1 MIKESEMQLLLTF
14 DNKGVIDFPVN
25 YNYYIQAAIFA
36 LLADEDSEYAAL
48 LHDTAYGGKAK
59 YKMFIFGGLK
69 GRNHFHDKKLYFE
82 GDIMLEIRSASDEFI
97 HVLAESVLREG
108 KMRIGRHTLEIKEVE
123 GLDYRIDES
132 LIKIRTLTPIIA
144 KEQTED
150 KKTIYYSP
158 QDVRFIRR
166 VREAFESKYEACC
179 ETKPQSSIDIL
190 PVKGGK
196 KIVTKYKD
204 TWITAYHGIF
214 QLYGEPEHL
223 QFMYDVGLGAKTS
236 QGFGM
241 FDVID

>member
-1 MIKESEMQLLLTF
+1 MQLLLSF

-36 LLADEDSEYAAL
+36 LLADEDAEYATL

-59 YKMFIFGGLK
+59 YKMFTFGELK
-69 GRNHFHDKKLYFE
+69 GKNHFHDKKLYYE
-82 GDIMLEIRSASDEFI
+82 DDIMLEIRSASDEFI
-97 HVLAESVLREG
+97 HVLADAILRVG
-108 KMRIGRHTLEIKEVE
+108 KMRIGRHTLEIKKVE
-123 GLDYRIDES
+123 GLDHRIEKN
-132 LIKIRTLTPIIA
+132 LVKIRTLTPIIA

-150 KKTIYYSP
+150 TKTIYYSP

-179 ETKPQSSIDIL
+179 DIKPETSIDIL
-190 PVKGGK
+190 PIKEGK
-196 KIVTKYKD
+196 KIVTQFKG

-214 QLYGEPEHL
+214 ELCGDAEYL
-223 QFMYDVGLGAKTS
+223 QFLYDVGLGVKTS

-241 FDVID
+241 FEII

>member
-1 MIKESEMQLLLTF
+1 MQLLLTF
-14 DNKGVIDFPVN
+14 DNKGVIDIPVN
-25 YNYYIQAAIFA
+25 YNYYIQSAIFN
-36 LLADEDSEYAAL
+36 LLADEDAEYAAL
-48 LHDTAYGGKAK
+48 LHDTAYGGKAR
-59 YKMFIFGGLK
+59 YKMFTFGELN

-82 GDIMLEIRSASDEFI
+82 GDMLLEIRSASDEFI
-97 HVLAESVLREG
+97 QVLADAVLRVG
-108 KMRIGRHTLEIKEVE
+108 KMRIGRHTLEIKKLE
-123 GLDYRIDES
+123 GLDYQISET

-144 KEQTED
+144 KNQTED

-179 ETKPQSSIDIL
+179 ETRPQTSIDML
-190 PVKGGK
+190 PVKEGK
-196 KIVTKYKD
+196 KIVTKYKG

-223 QFMYDVGLGAKTS
+223 QFMYDVGIGAKTS

-241 FDVID
+241 FEIIE